1 MKALP
6 EKITIGEK
14 YEPAMSITN
23 QEEADAYFQLCV
35 DHSMTYRRK
44 TREEA
49 EELERA
55 NLGYYAGYGSS
66 ETRERVERLFRCS
79 HPVFGAIS
87 KVGAPTPEEALQE
100 GIERAQRRGEAR

>member
-6 EKITIGEK
+6 EKMTIGEK
-14 YEPAMSITN
+14 YDPAMKITD
-23 QEEADAYFQLCV
+23 QAEADAYFQICV
-35 DHSMTYRRK
+35 DHSMTYHRK

-49 EELERA
+49 EALERI

-79 HPVFGAIS
+79 HPVFGSIA
-87 KVGAPTPEEALQE
+87 KVGAPTTEEALAM
-100 GIERAQRRGEAR
+100 GRAMGASKRL